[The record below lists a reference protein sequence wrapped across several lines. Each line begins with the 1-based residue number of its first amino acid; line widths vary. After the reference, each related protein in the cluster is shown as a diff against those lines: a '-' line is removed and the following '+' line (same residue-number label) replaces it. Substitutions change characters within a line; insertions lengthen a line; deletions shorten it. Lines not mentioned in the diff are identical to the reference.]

1 MNTIQKGFTLIEL
14 MIVVAII
21 GILAAVAIP
30 QYQNYTVKAK
40 VGNALTAAET
50 IKTEVALCAQ
60 ETGDLANCD
69 AGSNGVTA
77 NNAFTATKEVASV
90 STENGIIQMTLGT
103 GINAAGVDGLTITFT
118 PTQGTTS
125 LTWCPT
131 TTVTHVAAK
140 ELILKN
146 GKCAAVT
153 PPKSET

>member
-1 MNTIQKGFTLIEL
+1 

-69 AGSNGVTA
+69 TGTNGVTA
-77 NNAFTATKEVASV
+77 NASFTVTKEVASV
-90 STENGIIQMTLGT
+90 ATENGIIAVTLAS
-103 GINAAGVDGLTITFT
+103 GINAAGVDGEVITFT
-118 PTQGTTS
+118 PTQGATS
-125 LTWCPT
+125 VTWCPT
-131 TTVTHVAAK
+131 TTVEHVAAK

-146 GKCAAVT
+146 GKCAVVST
-153 PPKSET
+153 T